1 MPYIEPS
8 TIESVKQIDLFSYL
22 RERDPDELVRISAST
37 YATKTHDSLKISHG
51 KWFWW
56 SRGFGGRSALDYLIK
71 VRDMSFMDAVK
82 LLNNGGIVPPRN
94 VESAPV
100 IPVQAAKQPF
110 CLPPKSGNETAIR
123 YLESRGIGRA
133 IIDQCIDNE
142 TVYRSVTK
150 GHSNVVFVGKDEK
163 GFARYAAVRGCCG
176 DYKGEA
182 SGSDKRHAFKLN
194 FGSQTNELHVF
205 QSAIDALSYATLL
218 LRTHKDRKGACLLS
232 LGGIPPISASP
243 TKESVPLALTHCL
256 AENPAINT
264 IRLYLDND
272 APGLNIAALI
282 STVLSEEYRVHI
294 APPPT
299 GKDVNEYLLS
309 LNTSPSRKCQERE
322 R

>member
-8 TIESVKQIDLFSYL
+8 IIESAKRIDLLTYL
-22 RERDPDELVRISAST
+22 QERDPEELVRISAST
-37 YATKTHDSLKISHG
+37 YATKTHDSLKISNG

-56 SRGFGGRSALDYLIK
+56 SRGFGGISALDYLIK

-82 LLNNGGIVPPRN
+82 LLNNDGFTPTRN

-100 IPVQAAKQPF
+100 TPVQAAKQPF
-110 CLPPKSGNETAIR
+110 CLPPKSGNGVAIH
-123 YLESRGIGRA
+123 YLESRGIDRA
-133 IIDQCIDNE
+133 IIDHCISNE
-142 TVYRSVTK
+142 TVYGSVTK
-150 GHSNVVFVGKDEK
+150 GHSNVVFVGQDDR
-163 GFARYAAVRGCCG
+163 GAARYAAVRSCYG

-182 SGSDKRHAFKLN
+182 PGSDKRYAFKFH
-194 FGSQTNELHVF
+194 FGSQTNEVHVF
-205 QSAIDALSYATLL
+205 ESAIDALSYATLL

-256 AENPAINT
+256 TENPTINT
-264 IRLYLDND
+264 IRLHLDND

-282 STVLSEEYRVHI
+282 STILSKEYRVHI

-299 GKDVNEYLLS
+299 GKDVNDYLLS
-309 LNTSPSRKCQERE
+309 LNTAPSRKHQGRE